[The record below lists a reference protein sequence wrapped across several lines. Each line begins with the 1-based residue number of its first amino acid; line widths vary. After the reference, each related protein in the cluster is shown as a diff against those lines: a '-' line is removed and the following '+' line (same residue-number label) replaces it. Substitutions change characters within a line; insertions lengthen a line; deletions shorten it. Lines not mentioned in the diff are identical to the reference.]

1 MNCRKAEK
9 AASRSPPTAGSTGGT
24 AELLDRAPRGLSG
37 LPEGREGL
45 PDDVRACCADGRA
58 AEPRRGFW
66 ARLEPRLREE
76 REIVPLLFWE
86 RLSLRAIPVF
96 LVLVAL
102 IGGVLFFDPQARE
115 TSASAALLLD
125 GQDPLSDVHALFDAD
140 KPEAKSMR
148 LMFASLDDKT
158 PLRRPRP

>member
-1 MNCRKAEK
+1 MNCRKAE
-9 AASRSPPTAGSTGGT
+9 RW
-24 AELLDRAPRGLSG
+24 LLKS
-37 LPEGREGL
+37 
-45 PDDVRACCADGRA
+45 ADGRLDRRDA
-58 AEPRRGFW
+58 DLLARHLEGCPGCRKAERDYRTMFALLADGRTAEPRPGFW
-66 ARLEPRLREE
+66 ARLEPRLQEE

-102 IGGVLFFDPQARE
+102 IGGVLILTPQARE

-125 GQDPLSDVHALFDAD
+125 GQDPLSDVHAQFDAD
-140 KPEAKSMR
+140 RPEAKSMR

-158 PLRRPRP
+158 PARRPRP

>member
-1 MNCRKAEK
+1 MNCRKAERRILK
-9 AASRSPPTAGSTGGT
+9 S
-24 AELLDRAPRGLSG
+24 
-37 LPEGREGL
+37 
-45 PDDVRACCADGRA
+45 ADGRLDRREA
-58 AEPRRGFW
+58 GPLARHLEACPDCRKAERDYRTMFALLADSRVAEPRPGFW
-66 ARLEPRLREE
+66 ARLEPRLNEE

-102 IGGVLFFDPQARE
+102 IGGVLVFSPQVRE

-125 GQDPLSDVHALFDAD
+125 DQDPLSDMHALFDAD
-140 KPEAKSMR
+140 KSESKSMI

-158 PLRRPRP
+158 PLRRPTP

>member
-9 AASRSPPTAGSTGGT
+9 GLLRSIDGR
-24 AELLDRAPRGLSG
+24 LDR
-37 LPEGREGL
+37 
-45 PDDVRACCADGRA
+45 RA
-58 AEPRRGFW
+58 ADQLGEHLEACPACRQAGKDYRAMLALLRDDCGAEPLPGFW
-66 ARLEPRLREE
+66 ERLEPRLREE

-102 IGGVLFFDPQARE
+102 IGGVLFFSPQGRE

-125 GQDPLSDVHALFDAD
+125 NQDPLSDMHALFDAD
-140 KPEAKSMR
+140 KSESRSMM
-148 LMFASLDDKT
+148 LMFASLDEKT
-158 PLRRPRP
+158 PLRRPTP

>member
-9 AASRSPPTAGSTGGT
+9 EVLKSVDGRLDRRAT
-24 AELLDRAPRGLSG
+24 ELLGKHL
-37 LPEGREGL
+37 E
-45 PDDVRACCADGRA
+45 ACPGCRKAEQDYRVMFSLLRDGRA
-58 AEPRRGFW
+58 DAPLPGFW
-66 ARLEPRLREE
+66 ERLEPRLREE

-102 IGGVLFFDPQARE
+102 IGGVLFFSPQVRE

-125 GQDPLSDVHALFDAD
+125 NQDPLSDMHALFDAD
-140 KPEAKSMR
+140 KSESKSMM

-158 PLRRPRP
+158 PPRRPTP

>member
-1 MNCRKAEK
+1 MFA
-9 AASRSPPTAGSTGGT
+9 
-24 AELLDRAPRGLSG
+24 LLRDDRG
-37 LPEGREGL
+37 
-45 PDDVRACCADGRA
+45 
-58 AEPRRGFW
+58 AEPLPGFW

-96 LVLVAL
+96 LVLVTL
-102 IGGVLFFDPQARE
+102 IGGVLFFSPQVRE

-125 GQDPLSDVHALFDAD
+125 NQDPLSDMHALFDAD
-140 KPEAKSMR
+140 KSESKSMM

-158 PLRRPRP
+158 PLRRPTP

>member
-9 AASRSPPTAGSTGGT
+9 EVLKSVDGRLDRRAT
-24 AELLDRAPRGLSG
+24 ELLGKHL
-37 LPEGREGL
+37 E
-45 PDDVRACCADGRA
+45 ACPGCRKAGQDYRVMFSLLRDGRA
-58 AEPRRGFW
+58 DAPLPGFW
-66 ARLEPRLREE
+66 ERLEPRLREE

-102 IGGVLFFDPQARE
+102 IGGVLFFSPQVRE

-125 GQDPLSDVHALFDAD
+125 NQDPLSDMHALFDAD
-140 KPEAKSMR
+140 KSESKSMM

-158 PLRRPRP
+158 PPRRPTP

>member
-9 AASRSPPTAGSTGGT
+9 EVLKSVDGRLDRRAT
-24 AELLDRAPRGLSG
+24 ELLGKHL
-37 LPEGREGL
+37 E
-45 PDDVRACCADGRA
+45 ACPGCRKAEQDYRVMFSLLRDGRA
-58 AEPRRGFW
+58 DAPLPGFW
-66 ARLEPRLREE
+66 ERLEPRLREE

-102 IGGVLFFDPQARE
+102 IGGVLFFSPQVRE

-125 GQDPLSDVHALFDAD
+125 NQDPLSDMHALFDAD
-140 KPEAKSMR
+140 KSESKSMM

-158 PLRRPRP
+158 PPRRPMP